1 MKSFIVTV
9 VIALLFFLA
18 LLLGSQNEQT
28 VTVSYFIAS
37 GEYRLPVLLA
47 GVFLSGFMISWLFA
61 LYHIAKLK
69 MQFRAM
75 KKKLQQEHEQ
85 TVKEQDA

>member
-37 GEYRLPVLLA
+37 GEFRLPVLLA
-47 GVFLSGFMISWLFA
+47 GVFLSGFLISWFFA

-69 MQFRAM
+69 MQFRAT
-75 KKKLQQEHEQ
+75 KKKLTQPQSTE
-85 TVKEQDA
+85 VKEVDA